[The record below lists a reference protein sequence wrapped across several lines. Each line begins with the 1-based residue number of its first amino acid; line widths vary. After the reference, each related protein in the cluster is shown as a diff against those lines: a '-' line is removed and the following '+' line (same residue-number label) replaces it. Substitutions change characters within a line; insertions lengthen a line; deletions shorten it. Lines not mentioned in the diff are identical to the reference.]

1 MIYLF
6 SYLLELFD
14 RAMPAG
20 CEILKECHKGLDA
33 IMSKEMAPAL
43 LARWQKYT
51 LFNYIN
57 QAFARPK
64 SNKRT
69 LTGPFIVLYQ
79 SSIHQVI
86 K

>member
-33 IMSKEMAPAL
+33 LCRRKVAPAL

-51 LFNYIN
+51 LFSYIN
-57 QAFARPK
+57 QAFACNEPVK
-64 SNKRT
+64 KDPCGS
-69 LTGPFIVLYQ
+69 F
-79 SSIHQVI
+79 
-86 K
+86 